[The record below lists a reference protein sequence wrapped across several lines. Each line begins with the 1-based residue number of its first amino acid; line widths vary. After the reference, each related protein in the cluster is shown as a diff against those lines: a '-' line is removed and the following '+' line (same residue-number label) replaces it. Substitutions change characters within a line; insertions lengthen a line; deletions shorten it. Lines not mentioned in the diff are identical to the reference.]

1 MMKKFAKWLE
11 VLLMICLMLTACTPA
26 GTAGGGSETV
36 YSQETQNLEKLCK
49 VWGYVKYTHPVFLT
63 GEKDW
68 DAELIALIPQVRQ
81 AENSEE
87 TNKILNEWLLSLGE
101 IKYKTDETTALWSS
115 AKEEDKVV
123 IADTSWVFDQ
133 EYLGE
138 ELSANM
144 EPLTKPLP
152 DINRFNAPIDFSR
165 YYYTGYNQPTM
176 FCNEKLYEDMDYSDE
191 NYRLLGLFR
200 VWNAM
205 EYYYP
210 YLDILD
216 EDWEDLLPDF
226 ILQMLEGSDQHS
238 YDLIIA
244 ALTAKLQDA
253 HVAFGGSSEF
263 IKKEFGEYLI
273 SDVEFVSAEG
283 EIVVPQTFD
292 ESCPLQPGDIIR
304 KLDGVDIE
312 DRVEHCKKYISVTTD
327 EKIKNPLQLSLLRSH
342 SKTPEVTVIRDG
354 KEMTFNVNADE
365 FQYSG
370 PRYGVSFQDGE
381 PKPYEIIEGNIGVI
395 NPAFMNLQSGA
406 VHGNEVKWA
415 EAMNALK
422 DTDGLIVDYRQ
433 YPANSWQHLPPYL
446 FEEAEVG
453 LLTASISE
461 AVPGTFIKEPVFNFN
476 TKPRSAYRYDKE
488 VVVLIDE
495 HSQSA
500 SEYAAMLVQNG
511 EKVTLMGENT
521 IGSNGFCLILPIPGG
536 NMVVH
541 TAQGIYTPDRGQT
554 QGIGVSPD
562 IEVKKTIEGIK
573 EGRDEVK
580 EAAIAYIQEQSQSA
594 TAAE

>member
-1 MMKKFAKWLE
+1 MKKIVRLVAM
-11 VLLMICLMLTACTPA
+11 LLCICILLTSCAPV
-26 GTAGGGSETV
+26 GNEKGE
-36 YSQETQNLEKLCK
+36 YSQEVQNLEKLCK

-68 DAELIALIPQVRQ
+68 DTELIALIPQVRQ
-81 AENSEE
+81 AENSEA
-87 TNKILNEWLLSLGE
+87 TNQILNEWLLSLGE
-101 IKYKTDETTALWSS
+101 IQYETDTPTAQWSS

-123 IADTSWVFDQ
+123 IADTSWIFDKK
-133 EYLGE
+133 YLGE

-152 DINRFNAPIDFSR
+152 DINRAKAPIDFVR
-165 YYYTGYNQPTM
+165 EYYSGYNQPTM
-176 FCNEKLYEDMDYSDE
+176 FINEKLYEDMDYSDE
-191 NYRLLGLFR
+191 SYRLLGLFR
-200 VWNAM
+200 VWNVM
-205 EYYYP
+205 EYYSP

-226 ILQMLEGSDQHS
+226 IIQMLQGDDQHS
-238 YDLIIA
+238 YDLTIA

-253 HVAFGGSSEF
+253 HVTFGSNEDF

-273 SDVEFVSAEG
+273 NDVEFVSAEG
-283 EIVVPQTFD
+283 EVVILQTFD
-292 ESCPLQPGDIIR
+292 ESCPLQSGDIVH
-304 KLDGVDIE
+304 KLDGVDIK
-312 DRVEHCKKYISVTTD
+312 DVIEHQKRYLSVTTD
-327 EKIKNPLQLSLLRSH
+327 EKIKNALEYTLLRSH

-354 KEMTFNVNADE
+354 KEMTFNVDASE
-365 FQYSG
+365 FQGYSG

-395 NPAFMNLQSGA
+395 NPDFMDLQSGVIHA
-406 VHGNEVKWA
+406 NEVKWA

-422 DTDGLIVDYRQ
+422 DTDGLIVDLRQ
-433 YPANSWQHLPPYL
+433 YPSNSWFCLPPYF
-446 FEEAEVG
+446 FEEPEVG
-453 LLTASISE
+453 LIAATISE
-461 AVPGTFIKEPVFNFN
+461 AVPGTFLKEPVYNFN
-476 TKPRSAYRYDKE
+476 RKPRAAYSYDKE

-521 IGSNGFCLILPIPGG
+521 IGSNGFCLLLPIPGG
-536 NMVVH
+536 NMVLY
-541 TAQGIYTPDRGQT
+541 TAQGIYTPDGGQT
-554 QGIGVSPD
+554 QRIGVSPD

-580 EAAIAYIQEQSQSA
+580 EAAVAYIQEQNG
-594 TAAE
+594 TKAE

>member
-1 MMKKFAKWLE
+1 MKKMARLVA
-11 VLLMICLMLTACTPA
+11 VLLCICMLFTSCAPV
-26 GTAGGGSETV
+26 GYEKKE
-36 YSQETQNLEKLCK
+36 YSQEVQNLEKLCK

-68 DAELIALIPQVRQ
+68 DTELIALIPQVRQ
-81 AENSEE
+81 AENSEA

-101 IKYKTDETTALWSS
+101 IEYETDTPAAQWSS

-123 IADTSWVFDQ
+123 IADTSWIFDKK
-133 EYLGE
+133 YLGE

-152 DINRFNAPIDFSR
+152 DINRAKAPIDFVR
-165 YYYTGYNQPTM
+165 EYYSGYNQPTM
-176 FCNEKLYEDMDYSDE
+176 LTNEKLYEDMDYSDE

-200 VWNAM
+200 VWNVM
-205 EYYYP
+205 EYYSP

-226 ILQMLEGSDQHS
+226 IIQMLQGDDQHS
-238 YDLIIA
+238 YDLTIA

-253 HVAFGGSSEF
+253 HVTFGSNKDF

-273 SDVEFVSAEG
+273 DDVEFVSAEG
-283 EIVVPQTFD
+283 EVVILQTFD
-292 ESCPLQPGDIIR
+292 ESCPLQAGDIVR
-304 KLDGVDIE
+304 KLDGVDIK
-312 DRVEHCKKYISVTTD
+312 DVIEHQKRYLSVTTD
-327 EKIKNPLQLSLLRSH
+327 EKIKNALQYTLLRSH
-342 SKTPEVTVIRDG
+342 SKTPEVTVVRDG
-354 KEMTFNVNADE
+354 EEMTFNVDASE
-365 FQYSG
+365 FQGYPG
-370 PRYGVSFQDGE
+370 PRYGVSFKDGE

-395 NPAFMNLQSGA
+395 NPIFIDLQPGA
-406 VHGNEVKWA
+406 THANEVKWT

-422 DTDGLIVDYRQ
+422 DTDGLIVDVRQ
-433 YPANSWQHLPPYL
+433 YPANSWFCLPPYF
-446 FEEAEVG
+446 FEEPEVG
-453 LLTASISE
+453 LITATISE
-461 AVPGTFIKEPVFNFN
+461 AVPGTFLKEPVYNFN
-476 TKPRSAYRYDKE
+476 RKPRSTYSYDKE

-500 SEYAAMLVQNG
+500 SEYTAMLLRNG

-521 IGSNGFCLILPIPGG
+521 IGSNGFCLLLPIPGG
-536 NMVVH
+536 NMVLY
-541 TAQGIYTPDRGQT
+541 TAQGIYTPDGGQT
-554 QGIGVSPD
+554 QRIGVSPD

-580 EAAIAYIQEQSQSA
+580 EAAVAYIQEQNGTKA
-594 TAAE
+594 K

>member
-1 MMKKFAKWLE
+1 MMKKFAKWLA

-283 EIVVPQTFD
+283 EIVVLQTFD

-327 EKIKNPLQLSLLRSH
+327 EKIKNPLQLPLLRSH

-536 NMVVH
+536 NMVMH
-541 TAQGIYTPDRGQT
+541 TAQGIYTPDGGQT
-554 QGIGVSPD
+554 QRIGVSPD

-594 TAAE
+594 TVAE

>member
-1 MMKKFAKWLE
+1 MSKWTKLLA
-11 VLLMICLMLTACTPA
+11 VLLCICMLFTSCAPA
-26 GTAGGGSETV
+26 SEGKRAE
-36 YSQETQNLEKLCK
+36 YSQEVQNLEKLCK

-68 DAELIALIPQVRQ
+68 DTELIALIPQVRQ
-81 AENSEE
+81 AENSEA
-87 TNKILNEWLLSLGE
+87 TNQILNEWLLSLGE
-101 IKYKTDETTALWSS
+101 IQYEDEEPVKKWSS

-123 IADTSWVFDQ
+123 IADTSWIFDKK
-133 EYLGE
+133 YLGE

-216 EDWEDLLPDF
+216 EDWEDLLLDF

-238 YDLIIA
+238 YDLTIA

-253 HVAFGGSSEF
+253 HVTFGSNADF
-263 IKKEFGEYLI
+263 IEEEFGEYLI
-273 SDVEFVSAEG
+273 NDVEFVSAEG
-283 EIVVPQTFD
+283 EIVVLQTFD

-312 DRVEHCKKYISVTTD
+312 DVIEHQKKYFSVPTD
-327 EKIKNPLQLSLLRSH
+327 EKIKNALQYSLLRSH

-381 PKPYEIIEGNIGVI
+381 QKLYEIIEGNIGVI

-511 EKVTLMGENT
+511 EKVALMGENT

-536 NMVVH
+536 NMVMY
-541 TAQGIYTPDRGQT
+541 TAQGIYTPDGGQT
-554 QGIGVSPD
+554 QRIGVSPD
-562 IEVKKTIEGIK
+562 IEVKRTIQGIK
-573 EGRDEVK
+573 EGKDEML
-580 EAAIAYIQEQSQSA
+580 EAAVEYIQEQK
-594 TAAE
+594 

>member
-1 MMKKFAKWLE
+1 MSKWTKLLA
-11 VLLMICLMLTACTPA
+11 VLLCICMLFTSCAPA
-26 GTAGGGSETV
+26 SEGKRAE
-36 YSQETQNLEKLCK
+36 YSQEVQNLEKLCK

-68 DAELIALIPQVRQ
+68 DTELIALIPQVRQ
-81 AENSEE
+81 AENSEA
-87 TNKILNEWLLSLGE
+87 TNQILNEWLLSLGE
-101 IKYKTDETTALWSS
+101 IQYEDEEPVKKWSS

-123 IADTSWVFDQ
+123 IADTSWIFDKK
-133 EYLGE
+133 YLGE

-238 YDLIIA
+238 YDLTIA

-253 HVAFGGSSEF
+253 HVTFGSNADF
-263 IKKEFGEYLI
+263 IEEEFGEYLI
-273 SDVEFVSAEG
+273 NDVEFVSAEG
-283 EIVVPQTFD
+283 EIVVLQTFD

-312 DRVEHCKKYISVTTD
+312 DVIEHQKKYFSVPTD
-327 EKIKNPLQLSLLRSH
+327 EKIKNALQYSLLRSH

-381 PKPYEIIEGNIGVI
+381 QKPYEIIEGNIGVI

-511 EKVTLMGENT
+511 EKVALMGENT

-536 NMVVH
+536 NMVMY
-541 TAQGIYTPDRGQT
+541 TAQGVYTPDGGQT
-554 QGIGVSPD
+554 QRIGVSPD
-562 IEVKKTIEGIK
+562 IEVKRTIQGIK
-573 EGRDEVK
+573 EGKDEML
-580 EAAIAYIQEQSQSA
+580 EAAVEYIQEQK
-594 TAAE
+594 

>member
-1 MMKKFAKWLE
+1 MKKIVRLVAM
-11 VLLMICLMLTACTPA
+11 LLCICILLTSCAPV
-26 GTAGGGSETV
+26 GNEKKE
-36 YSQETQNLEKLCK
+36 YSQEVQNLEKLCK

-68 DAELIALIPQVRQ
+68 DTELIALIPQVRQ
-81 AENSEE
+81 AENSEA

-101 IKYKTDETTALWSS
+101 IEYETDTPAAQWSS

-123 IADTSWVFDQ
+123 IADTSWIFDKK
-133 EYLGE
+133 YLGE

-152 DINRFNAPIDFSR
+152 DINRAKAPIDFVR
-165 YYYTGYNQPTM
+165 EYYSGYNQPTM
-176 FCNEKLYEDMDYSDE
+176 LANEKLYEDMDYSDE

-200 VWNAM
+200 VWNVM
-205 EYYYP
+205 EYYSP

-226 ILQMLEGSDQHS
+226 IIQMLQGDDQHS
-238 YDLIIA
+238 YDLTIA

-253 HVAFGGSSEF
+253 HVTFGSNKDF

-273 SDVEFVSAEG
+273 DDVEFVSAEG
-283 EIVVPQTFD
+283 EVVILQTFD
-292 ESCPLQPGDIIR
+292 ESCPLQAGDIVR
-304 KLDGVDIE
+304 KLDGVDIK
-312 DRVEHCKKYISVTTD
+312 DVIEHQKRYLSVTTD
-327 EKIKNPLQLSLLRSH
+327 EKIKNALQYTLLRSH
-342 SKTPEVTVIRDG
+342 SKTPEVTVVRDG
-354 KEMTFNVNADE
+354 EEMTFNVDASE
-365 FQYSG
+365 FQGYPG
-370 PRYGVSFQDGE
+370 PRYGVSFKDGE

-395 NPAFMNLQSGA
+395 NPIFMDLQPGA
-406 VHGNEVKWA
+406 THANEVKWT

-422 DTDGLIVDYRQ
+422 DTDGLIVDVRQ
-433 YPANSWQHLPPYL
+433 YPSNSWFCLPPYF
-446 FEEAEVG
+446 FEEPEVG
-453 LLTASISE
+453 LIAATISE
-461 AVPGTFIKEPVFNFN
+461 AVPGTFLKEPIYNFN
-476 TKPRSAYRYDKE
+476 RKPRAAYSYDKE

-500 SEYAAMLVQNG
+500 SEYTAMLLRNG

-521 IGSNGFCLILPIPGG
+521 IGSNGFCLLLPIPGG
-536 NMVVH
+536 NMVLY
-541 TAQGIYTPDRGQT
+541 TAQGIYTPDGGQT
-554 QGIGVSPD
+554 QRIGVSPD

-580 EAAIAYIQEQSQSA
+580 EAAVAYIQEQSGTKA
-594 TAAE
+594 K

>member
-36 YSQETQNLEKLCK
+36 YSQRNTDLEKLCK
-49 VWGYVKYTHPVFLT
+49 VWGYVKYTHPCFLT
-63 GEKDW
+63 GEKIGT
-68 DAELIALIPQVRQ
+68 AELIALIPQVRQ

-283 EIVVPQTFD
+283 EIVVLQTFD

-511 EKVTLMGENT
+511 RKSDTDG
-521 IGSNGFCLILPIPGG
+521 
-536 NMVVH
+536 
-541 TAQGIYTPDRGQT
+541 
-554 QGIGVSPD
+554 
-562 IEVKKTIEGIK
+562 
-573 EGRDEVK
+573 
-580 EAAIAYIQEQSQSA
+580 
-594 TAAE
+594 

>member
-216 EDWEDLLPDF
+216 EDLEDLLPDF

-283 EIVVPQTFD
+283 EIVVLQTFD

-536 NMVVH
+536 NMVMH
-541 TAQGIYTPDRGQT
+541 TAQGIYTPDGGQT
-554 QGIGVSPD
+554 QRIGVSPD

>member
-81 AENSEE
+81 AENNEE

-283 EIVVPQTFD
+283 EIVVLQTFD

-536 NMVVH
+536 NMVMH
-541 TAQGIYTPDRGQT
+541 TAQGIYTPDGGQT
-554 QGIGVSPD
+554 QRIGVSPD

-580 EAAIAYIQEQSQSA
+580 EAAVEYLKENQ
-594 TAAE
+594 

>member
-1 MMKKFAKWLE
+1 MLKKFAKWLE

-216 EDWEDLLPDF
+216 EDLEDLLPDF

-283 EIVVPQTFD
+283 EIVVLQTFD

-536 NMVVH
+536 NMVMH
-541 TAQGIYTPDRGQT
+541 TAQGIYTPDGGQT
-554 QGIGVSPD
+554 QRIGVSPD

-580 EAAIAYIQEQSQSA
+580 EAAIAYIQKQSQSA

>member
-176 FCNEKLYEDMDYSDE
+176 FCNEILYEDMDYSDE

-216 EDWEDLLPDF
+216 EDWEDLLPEF
-226 ILQMLEGSDQHS
+226 IPQMLAESDQQS
-238 YDLIIA
+238 YDLTIA
-244 ALTAKLQDA
+244 ALMAKLQDA
-253 HVAFGGSSEF
+253 HVTFLDEDF
-263 IKKEFGEYLI
+263 LNKEFGEYFI
-273 SDVEFVSAEG
+273 YDVEWVSAEG
-283 EIVVPQTFD
+283 EIVVLRTFD
-292 ESCPLQPGDIIR
+292 ESCPLQPGDIIQ
-304 KLDGVDIE
+304 KLDGVPIE
-312 DRVEHCKKYISVTTD
+312 DVIEHQKKYNSVPNN
-327 EKIKNPLQLSLLRSH
+327 EKTKNVLCASLLRSH
-342 SKTPEVTVIRDG
+342 SQTPEVVIVRDG
-354 KEMTFNVNADE
+354 EEMTFQVNASE
-365 FQYSG
+365 FQGFSEY
-370 PRYGVSFQDGE
+370 RYGVNYHDSIPQ
-381 PKPYEIIEGNIGVI
+381 PYEIIEGNIGVI
-395 NPAFMNLQSGA
+395 NPYFMDLQMGA
-406 VHGNEVKWA
+406 THANEVKWI

-422 DTDGLIVDYRQ
+422 NTDGLIVDFRQ
-433 YPANSWQHLPPYL
+433 YPANSQFCLPSYL
-446 FEEAEVG
+446 FEEPEVG
-453 LLTASISE
+453 LITATISE
-461 AVPGTFIKEPVFNFN
+461 AVPGTFLKEPVYNF
-476 TKPRSAYRYDKE
+476 TSKPRAAYLYDKE

-495 HSQSA
+495 NSQSA
-500 SEYAAMLVQNG
+500 SEYSAMLVRNG

-521 IGSNGFCLILPIPGG
+521 VGADGVSLILPIPGG
-536 NMVVH
+536 NMVMY
-541 TAQGIYTPDRGQT
+541 TAQGIYTPDGDQT
-554 QGIGVSPD
+554 QIIGISPD
-562 IEVKKTIEGIK
+562 IEVKKTIAGIK

-580 EAAIAYIQEQSQSA
+580 EAADAYIQEQNA
-594 TAAE
+594 K

>member
-283 EIVVPQTFD
+283 EIVVLQTFD

-433 YPANSWQHLPPYL
+433 YPANSWQHPPPYL

-536 NMVVH
+536 NMVMH
-541 TAQGIYTPDRGQT
+541 TAQGIYTPDGGQT
-554 QGIGVSPD
+554 QRIGVSPD

-580 EAAIAYIQEQSQSA
+580 EAAIAYIQEQSQIA
-594 TAAE
+594 PAAE

>member
-1 MMKKFAKWLE
+1 MKKIARLIA
-11 VLLMICLMLTACTPA
+11 VLLCICMLFTSCAPV
-26 GTAGGGSETV
+26 GYEKKE
-36 YSQETQNLEKLCK
+36 YSQEVQNLEKLCK

-68 DAELIALIPQVRQ
+68 DTELIALIPQVRQ
-81 AENSEE
+81 AENSEA

-101 IKYKTDETTALWSS
+101 IEYETDTPAAQWSS

-123 IADTSWVFDQ
+123 IADTSWIFDKK
-133 EYLGE
+133 YLGE

-152 DINRFNAPIDFSR
+152 DINRAKAPIDFVR
-165 YYYTGYNQPTM
+165 EYYSGYNQPTM
-176 FCNEKLYEDMDYSDE
+176 LTNEKLYEDMDYSDE

-200 VWNAM
+200 VWNVM
-205 EYYYP
+205 EYYSP

-226 ILQMLEGSDQHS
+226 IIQMLQGDDQHS
-238 YDLIIA
+238 YDLTIA

-253 HVAFGGSSEF
+253 HVTFGSNKDF

-273 SDVEFVSAEG
+273 DDVEFVSAEG
-283 EIVVPQTFD
+283 EVVILQTFD
-292 ESCPLQPGDIIR
+292 ESCPLQAGDIVR
-304 KLDGVDIE
+304 KLDGVDIK
-312 DRVEHCKKYISVTTD
+312 DVIEHQKRYLSVTTD
-327 EKIKNPLQLSLLRSH
+327 EKIKNALQYTLLRSH
-342 SKTPEVTVIRDG
+342 SKTPEVTVVRDG
-354 KEMTFNVNADE
+354 EEMTFNVDASE
-365 FQYSG
+365 FQGYPG
-370 PRYGVSFQDGE
+370 PRYGVSFKDGE

-395 NPAFMNLQSGA
+395 NPIFMDLQPGA
-406 VHGNEVKWA
+406 THANEVKWT

-422 DTDGLIVDYRQ
+422 DTDGLIVDVRQ
-433 YPANSWQHLPPYL
+433 YPANSWFCLPPYF
-446 FEEAEVG
+446 FEEPEVG
-453 LLTASISE
+453 LITATISE
-461 AVPGTFIKEPVFNFN
+461 AVPGTFLKEPVYNFN
-476 TKPRSAYRYDKE
+476 RKPRSTYSYDKE

-500 SEYAAMLVQNG
+500 SEYTAMLLRNG

-521 IGSNGFCLILPIPGG
+521 IGSNGFCLLLPIPGG
-536 NMVVH
+536 NMVLY
-541 TAQGIYTPDRGQT
+541 TAQGIYTPDGGQT
-554 QGIGVSPD
+554 QRIGVSPD

-580 EAAIAYIQEQSQSA
+580 EAAVAYIQEQNSTKA
-594 TAAE
+594 K

>member
-1 MMKKFAKWLE
+1 MSKWTRLLA
-11 VLLMICLMLTACTPA
+11 VLLCVCLLFTSCAPV
-26 GTAGGGSETV
+26 GNEKKE
-36 YSQETQNLEKLCK
+36 YSQEVQNLEKLCK

-68 DAELIALIPQVRQ
+68 DTELIALIPQVRQ
-81 AENSEE
+81 AENSEA
-87 TNKILNEWLLSLGE
+87 TNQILNEWLLSLGE
-101 IKYKTDETTALWSS
+101 IQYEDEEPVKKWSS

-123 IADTSWVFDQ
+123 IADTSWIFDKK
-133 EYLGE
+133 YLGE

-152 DINRFNAPIDFSR
+152 DINRFRAPIDFSR
-165 YYYTGYNQPTM
+165 GYYTGLFEPAM
-176 FCNEKLYEDMDYSDE
+176 FYNEKLYEDMDYSDE

-200 VWNAM
+200 VWNAL
-205 EYYYP
+205 EYYCP

-216 EDWEDLLPDF
+216 EDWEDLLPEF
-226 ILQMLEGSDQHS
+226 IPQMLAESDQQS
-238 YDLIIA
+238 YDLTIA
-244 ALTAKLQDA
+244 ALMAKLQDA
-253 HVAFGGSSEF
+253 HVSFWNGDF
-263 IKKEFGEYLI
+263 LKKEFGEYLI
-273 SDVEFVSAEG
+273 DEVEFVFAEG
-283 EIVVPQTFD
+283 EIVIVQTFD
-292 ESCPLQPGDIIR
+292 ESCPLQAGDIVR
-304 KLDGVDIE
+304 KLDGVDIK
-312 DRVEHCKKYISVTTD
+312 DVIQHCTEYYSVPMD
-327 EKIKNPLQLSLLRSH
+327 GKICNALRYPLFRSH
-342 SKTPEVTVIRDG
+342 DTTLEVTVLRDG
-354 KEMTFNVNADE
+354 EEKTIDVPAGE
-365 FQYSG
+365 FPSSFI
-370 PRYGVSFQDGE
+370 PRYGASYQEGE
-381 PKPYEIIEGNIGVI
+381 KKPYEIIEGNIGVI
-395 NPAFMNLQSGA
+395 NPDFMNLQSGA

-521 IGSNGFCLILPIPGG
+521 VGADGYCLILPIPGG
-536 NMVVH
+536 NMVMY
-541 TAQGIYTPDRGQT
+541 TAQGIYTPDGGQT
-554 QGIGVSPD
+554 QRIGVSPD

-580 EAAIAYIQEQSQSA
+580 EAAVEYIQEQK
-594 TAAE
+594 

>member
-1 MMKKFAKWLE
+1 MKKIVRLVAM
-11 VLLMICLMLTACTPA
+11 LLCICILLTSCAPV
-26 GTAGGGSETV
+26 GNEKKE
-36 YSQETQNLEKLCK
+36 YSQEVQNLEKLCK

-68 DAELIALIPQVRQ
+68 DTELIALIPQVRQ
-81 AENSEE
+81 TENSEA
-87 TNKILNEWLLSLGE
+87 TNQILNEWLLSLGE
-101 IKYKTDETTALWSS
+101 IEYETDTPAAQWSS

-123 IADTSWVFDQ
+123 IADTSWIFDKK
-133 EYLGE
+133 YLGE

-152 DINRFNAPIDFSR
+152 DINRAKAPIDFVR
-165 YYYTGYNQPTM
+165 EYYSGYNQPTM
-176 FCNEKLYEDMDYSDE
+176 FINEKLYEDMDYSDE
-191 NYRLLGLFR
+191 SYRLLGLFR
-200 VWNAM
+200 VWNVM
-205 EYYYP
+205 EYYSP

-226 ILQMLEGSDQHS
+226 IIQMLQGDDQHS
-238 YDLIIA
+238 YDLTIA

-253 HVAFGGSSEF
+253 HVTFGSNEDF

-273 SDVEFVSAEG
+273 NDVEFVSAEG
-283 EIVVPQTFD
+283 EVVILQTFD
-292 ESCPLQPGDIIR
+292 ESCPLQSGDIVH
-304 KLDGVDIE
+304 KLDGVDIK
-312 DRVEHCKKYISVTTD
+312 DVIEHQKRYLSVTTD
-327 EKIKNPLQLSLLRSH
+327 EKIKNALEYTLLRSH

-354 KEMTFNVNADE
+354 KEMTFNVDASE
-365 FQYSG
+365 FQGYSG

-395 NPAFMNLQSGA
+395 NPDFMDLQSGVIHA
-406 VHGNEVKWA
+406 NEVKWA

-422 DTDGLIVDYRQ
+422 DTDGLIVDLRQ
-433 YPANSWQHLPPYL
+433 YPSNSWFCLPPYF
-446 FEEAEVG
+446 FEEPEVG
-453 LLTASISE
+453 LIAATISE
-461 AVPGTFIKEPVFNFN
+461 AVPGTFLKEPVYNFN
-476 TKPRSAYRYDKE
+476 RKPRAAYLYDKE

-500 SEYAAMLVQNG
+500 SEFAAMLVQNG

-521 IGSNGFCLILPIPGG
+521 VGADGYCLILPIPGG
-536 NMVVH
+536 NMVMY
-541 TAQGIYTPDRGQT
+541 TACGIYTPDGGQT
-554 QGIGVSPD
+554 QRIGVHPD

-580 EAAIAYIQEQSQSA
+580 EAAVAYIQEQNG
-594 TAAE
+594 TKAE